1 MSSPYAALPRSAPR
15 HAAIR
20 RLLTP
25 VAVVL
30 TLAIVSCSPAGAG
43 AADAAQETGEDPP
56 PMAGR
61 STVYAPHAM
70 VATSQPL
77 ASEAALGVLR
87 RGGNAFDA
95 AVAASA
101 VLSLVEPHM
110 TGVGGDLFAIFWS
123 AEEERLVGL
132 NATGRSGSNMTP
144 ERIRADGFDR
154 VPYQAA
160 GAVTVPGA
168 VAGWAALVEDYG
180 RLSLA
185 EVLEPAI
192 GLAENGF
199 PVSPIIARQW
209 QGLEELLAAD
219 PGATAT
225 FLIDG
230 ERGPHPGEWF
240 RNPDL
245 AATLRRIA
253 TEGPGVMYGGEL
265 GRRIVEGL
273 EPLGG
278 YLTLEDMAGMRVERV
293 EPISADYKA
302 WTVWELPPANQGVAA
317 LQMLELLEPIDLAAM
332 GHNSP
337 AYLHHLIEAK
347 KLAFADLDRYVA
359 DPDHMH
365 TPVERMLDADYLD
378 GRRALLDPARA
389 AERPEPGE
397 LATASETIYLAVADE
412 DGNMV
417 SFIHSIFEYFGSGI
431 VIPGTG
437 FALQNRGAGFTLEDG
452 HPNQVAARKK
462 PFHTLIPGFVTVDG
476 EPLMAFGVM
485 GGSMQPQGHVQ
496 VLLNMI
502 EFGMDPQE
510 AIDAARFRHRGGLRV
525 AIENVTPGL
534 RDELEALG
542 HEIVPWEDTA
552 FGGGQLVMRLER
564 GWAGAS
570 DARKDGLAIG
580 Y

>member
-1 MSSPYAALPRSAPR
+1 MRRLGAALGVPLLLAMSSC
-15 HAAIR
+15 
-20 RLLTP
+20 TP
-25 VAVVL
+25 
-30 TLAIVSCSPAGAG
+30 TGAG
-43 AADAAQETGEDPP
+43 AADGAQEIDEEPM

-61 STVYAPHAM
+61 STVFAPHAM

-77 ASEAALGVLR
+77 ASEAALRVLR
-87 RGGNAFDA
+87 SGGNAFDA

-123 AEEERLVGL
+123 AGEGALGGL
-132 NATGRSGSNMTP
+132 NATGRSGTNMTP
-144 ERIRADGFDR
+144 ENIRADGFDR

-168 VAGWAALVEDYG
+168 VAGWAALVEGYG

-192 GLAENGF
+192 DLAENGF

-209 QGLEELLAAD
+209 AALEDLLLED

-225 FLIDG
+225 FLVDG
-230 ERGPHPGEWF
+230 ERAPRPGEWF

-245 AATLRRIA
+245 AATLRLIA
-253 TEGPGVMYGGEL
+253 REGPGAMYGGEL

-273 EPLGG
+273 EPMGG
-278 YLTLEDMAGMRVERV
+278 YLTLEDMAAMRVERV
-293 EPISADYKA
+293 DPISTDYRG

-317 LQMLELLEPIDLAAM
+317 LQMLELLEPFDLAAM

-347 KLAFADLDRYVA
+347 KIAFADLDRYVA
-359 DPDHMH
+359 DPEHMD
-365 TPVERMLDADYLD
+365 TSVERMLDPDYLE

-389 AERPEPGE
+389 AERREPGE
-397 LATASETIYLAVADE
+397 LTTASETIYLAVADE

-437 FALQNRGAGFTLEDG
+437 FPLQNRGAGFTLEDG
-452 HPNQVAARKK
+452 HPNQVGARKK

-502 EFGMDPQE
+502 EFGMDPQD

-534 RDELEALG
+534 RNALEGLG
-542 HEIVPWEDTA
+542 HELVPWEETA
-552 FGGGQLVMRLER
+552 FGGGQLVMRLDR